1 MALNPM
7 DLVPLVGTIMGLSIF
22 LIPVIGFTAHY
33 VLKPFQSVLAEYATA
48 RRGDENVHVLER

>member
-1 MALNPM
+1 M

-22 LIPVIGFTAHY
+22 LIPVIGFTAHN